1 MNVSAKSVSCMKL
14 SQITDTGKIVSQTDF
29 FCIFVPAKGY
39 SLVLTKYITCF
50 TSSHPVCD
58 VVVNNHFSVKE

>member
-14 SQITDTGKIVSQTDF
+14 SQITDTGKIVSQTDS
-29 FCIFVPAKGY
+29 FVFLYLEGY
-39 SLVLTKYITCF
+39 SLVLKKYITCF

-58 VVVNNHFSVKE
+58 VVINNHFSVKE